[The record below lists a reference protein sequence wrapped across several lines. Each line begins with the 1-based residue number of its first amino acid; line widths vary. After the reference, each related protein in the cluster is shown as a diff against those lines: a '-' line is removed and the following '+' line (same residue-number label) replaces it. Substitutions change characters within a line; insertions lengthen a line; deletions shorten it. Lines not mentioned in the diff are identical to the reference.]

1 MNPRQKI
8 LLILACLIAM
18 PIILAISLN
27 SYFPIVDYNNIKWVD
42 FKKLIDFMELV
53 VTNLFE
59 RKMKLQIYYS
69 VMYACI
75 PLIIVLS
82 VTLDVLSRKDKAT
95 HGKARFATKD
105 DIEHYGFSLSKFI
118 LDYLRILHPKN
129 CYMFLVFGLLTAY
142 SVLKI
147 YANNKGFPKEIE
159 SYYIPI
165 ALGVMTL
172 ICIVITF
179 KINWNNNWKFLKT
192 TITNLFKFG
201 MGITHPIRLTFDKGF
216 LLGIFKDLTTNKPV
230 YYDQPLSAFIVAPP
244 GAGKSASI
252 MIPNLLTVP
261 TSCIVTDIK
270 GELCDLT
277 AGYRQKVLK
286 NKIYIFNPFGDDNN
300 LKFNPFDKHIVG
312 KLNFNQIKRLVDEIA
327 NTIFVA
333 EKGGNDAHWNES
345 AKNLFSFYALYECV
359 CFQQATFFGI
369 ARGPKKDYAPLI
381 NPLSP
386 YYKQLWET
394 DDDGEFI
401 EDDNGKKQR
410 NMDAKPEVLWYQQ
423 VADQKYTDPNLEENF
438 KDETEEEIQN
448 NVKNKGYVL
457 LDEVVRDYARALA
470 NMNVN
475 EFASVKSV
483 FTRFMNIFSNYQVAE
498 ATNSMSF
505 RYEDLRKE
513 NITLY
518 IKIAQ
523 TDIDTLAPLIRI
535 LLESIAKNL
544 MTKESKK
551 FEERIYLFLD
561 EFIRFGKL
569 PFLLEMPALCRS
581 YNLVPIYVTQ
591 DFAMVEKH
599 YSKEELRI
607 MNGTIAYRILFRMND
622 FESAEAVSKE
632 IGNFTRE
639 NRNKSTSGT
648 KFFEASSSISKEG
661 YSLITAQDI
670 LNIPDDEVIIT
681 TTGNKA
687 KPLKLKANYYFKNK
701 EYLRRINDYKFD
713 PALQEK
719 KDEQQAQQAQNADL
733 PNDNNQNPQSENEK
747 PNEAQSAVEPK
758 TDEKPQSAVE
768 NSNKAQSDESETNN
782 EQAPQ
787 DSEEIDKNKFKFKKD
802 SE

>member
-18 PIILAISLN
+18 PIILAMCLN
-27 SYFPIVDYNNIKWVD
+27 SYFPIVDYSNLKWVD
-42 FKKLIDFMELV
+42 VKKLIDFTQLII
-53 VTNLFE
+53 TNLFE
-59 RKMKLQIYYS
+59 KRMKAQIYYS

-75 PLIIVLS
+75 PLIIVVS
-82 VTLDVLSRKDKAT
+82 VIFDIISRKDAST
-95 HGKARFATKD
+95 HGKARFATKN
-105 DIEHYGFSLSKFI
+105 DIEHYGFNPLKLI

-129 CYMFLVFGLLTAY
+129 CYMFIVFGLLTAY
-142 SVLKI
+142 SILAI
-147 YANNKGFPKEIE
+147 YSQNKAFPKEIHN
-159 SYYIPI
+159 YYIPI
-165 ALGVMTL
+165 VLGVITL
-172 ICIVITF
+172 ICMVITF

-192 TITNLFKFG
+192 TIINLFKFG
-201 MGITHPIRLTFDKGF
+201 MYISHPIRLTFDKGF

-300 LKFNPFDKHIVG
+300 LKFNPFDKHIVE

-359 CFQQATFFGI
+359 CFKEATFFGI

-381 NPLSP
+381 NQLSP

-394 DDDGEFI
+394 DDDGDFI
-401 EDDNGKKQR
+401 EDDSGKKQR

-448 NVKNKGYVL
+448 NIKNKGYVL

-483 FTRFMNIFSNYQVAE
+483 FTRYMNIFSNYQVAE

-632 IGNFTRE
+632 IGNFTRY
-639 NRNKSTSGT
+639 NRNKSTSST
-648 KFFEASSSISKEG
+648 KFFETSSSISKEG

-687 KPLKLKANYYFKNK
+687 KPLRLKANYYFKNK

-713 PALQEK
+713 PILQEK
-719 KDEQQAQQAQNADL
+719 KENKKKKDEPQAQDS
-733 PNDNNQNPQSENEK
+733 NDETLNEK
-747 PNEAQSAVEPK
+747 QNI
-758 TDEKPQSAVE
+758 E
-768 NSNKAQSDESETNN
+768 NKENN
-782 EQAPQ
+782 EQTPQ
-787 DSEEIDKNKFKFKKD
+787 NSEKINEKELKKNDK
-802 SE
+802 